1 MSQASTFWPTAPDVG
16 PGAKATTILT
26 NLQRGNVP
34 TQNISNVRG
43 VDVYQRA
50 GQGDLDQKDLQQ
62 WLRETGDDIERPDV
76 QGLTMLMWAS
86 AYGQTPTVQLLLSM
100 GADVN
105 CIGREEET
113 PLHLAASAPPSSGC
127 HELLTLL
134 LRSGARVDS
143 EDENGVTPLM
153 FACINNHS
161 HAAHELLAAGAD
173 ITKRNINGDTAY
185 GLAVRHGSRQVQT
198 VLENHMLSAL
208 GQPRV

>member
-100 GADVN
+100 SADVN
-105 CIGREEET
+105 SLGGKRRRRYT
-113 PLHLAASAPPSSGC
+113 LPQVLPPAP
-127 HELLTLL
+127 
-134 LRSGARVDS
+134 D
-143 EDENGVTPLM
+143 VTS
-153 FACINNHS
+153 C
-161 HAAHELLAAGAD
+161 
-173 ITKRNINGDTAY
+173 
-185 GLAVRHGSRQVQT
+185 
-198 VLENHMLSAL
+198 
-208 GQPRV
+208 